1 MIRIFKI
8 EIRRAFTGIGTWISF
23 GIGMLISMI
32 HIVHWILPRA
42 EAFREQLL
50 YFKSDMQYPD
60 SLYWEWICGNTYN
73 PEGFLYF
80 LIFPLLAVLPYSI
93 SFFNDKDNGY
103 IRQVYMRAERR
114 RYLMAKSAAVFLTG
128 GFVVT
133 APLLINFIIC
143 AMFLP
148 ALPMQQLAGKLIY
161 AAVVWYKIFEQYPL
175 VYVMIFMGLDFIFAG
190 LVACLPLLLSFFSEK
205 RYVILLMPFVLQIFI
220 YAVCMMSANVDAVMY
235 STVYLFFAGFGCR
248 SVLALVGYIGI
259 YGVLGVILFW
269 KIGNREDIF

>member
-114 RYLMAKSAAVFLTG
+114 RYLMAKKRSG
-128 GFVVT
+128 
-133 APLLINFIIC
+133 
-143 AMFLP
+143 
-148 ALPMQQLAGKLIY
+148 
-161 AAVVWYKIFEQYPL
+161 IFDRR
-175 VYVMIFMGLDFIFAG
+175 FCCD
-190 LVACLPLLLSFFSEK
+190 C
-205 RYVILLMPFVLQIFI
+205 
-220 YAVCMMSANVDAVMY
+220 
-235 STVYLFFAGFGCR
+235 STV
-248 SVLALVGYIGI
+248 
-259 YGVLGVILFW
+259 
-269 KIGNREDIF
+269 D